1 MNVPSSSWTNNIDFL
16 FASPYLKCTNTFT
29 PYVCTMRLSVIL
41 LLFLAACSQPEPQ
54 RPAAPPTLLAGGAQL
69 VQVDTSYSFTEGPAV
84 DAAGNVYFTDQPN
97 DRIMKWSTDGE
108 ISTFMQP
115 AGRANGLFFD
125 ADGNLLACAD
135 ENNQLWS
142 ISMDQEVTVL
152 INDFEGKRL
161 NGPNDLW
168 IDNKGGIYFS
178 DPFYKRPYW
187 THEEKEIEEERLYY
201 LSPDRESVRVV
212 ADGFVRPNGLIGTP
226 DGSTLY
232 VADIGDKKTYKFTI
246 NDDASLSDRTLFT
259 EMGSDGM
266 TLDTAGNVY
275 LTGPGVTVFS
285 PEGEQIEHIE
295 VPERWT
301 ANVTFR
307 RC

>member
-1 MNVPSSSWTNNIDFL
+1 M
-16 FASPYLKCTNTFT
+16 
-29 PYVCTMRLSVIL
+29 
-41 LLFLAACSQPEPQ
+41 
-54 RPAAPPTLLAGGAQL
+54 
-69 VQVDTSYSFTEGPAV
+69 QVDTSYSFTEGPAV

-168 IDNKGGIYFS
+168 IDK
-178 DPFYKRPYW
+178 
-187 THEEKEIEEERLYY
+187 
-201 LSPDRESVRVV
+201 
-212 ADGFVRPNGLIGTP
+212 
-226 DGSTLY
+226 
-232 VADIGDKKTYKFTI
+232 
-246 NDDASLSDRTLFT
+246 
-259 EMGSDGM
+259 
-266 TLDTAGNVY
+266 
-275 LTGPGVTVFS
+275 
-285 PEGEQIEHIE
+285 
-295 VPERWT
+295 
-301 ANVTFR
+301 
-307 RC
+307 

>member
-1 MNVPSSSWTNNIDFL
+1 MKHTL
-16 FASPYLKCTNTFT
+16 Y
-29 PYVCTMRLSVIL
+29 L
-41 LLFLAACSQPEPQ
+41 LLFLTACTQAQDP
-54 RPAAPPTLLAGGAQL
+54 PAAETPFSLIAEGAEL

-84 DAAGNVYFTDQPN
+84 DAEGNVYFTDQPN
-97 DRIMKWSTDGE
+97 DRIMKWSTDGD
-108 ISTFMQP
+108 ITTFMEP

-135 ENNQLWS
+135 ENNELWS
-142 ISMDQEVTVL
+142 ISMDKDVAVL
-152 INDFEGKRL
+152 INDFEGSRL

-168 IDNKGGIYFS
+168 IDAKGGVYFS

-187 THEEKEIEEERLYY
+187 AHEEKEIEEERLYY

-226 DGSTLY
+226 DGKTLY
-232 VADIGDKKTYKFTI
+232 VADIGDKKTYTYTI
-246 NDDASLSDRTLFT
+246 NEDASLTDRTLFT

-266 TLDTAGNVY
+266 TLDTEGNVY
-275 LTGPGVTVFS
+275 LTGPGVTVFNS
-285 PEGEQIEHIE
+285 AGEQIEHIE

-301 ANVTFR
+301 ANVTYGGADRKTLFITAMKGVYTMEMNVAGAR
-307 RC
+307 Y

>member
-1 MNVPSSSWTNNIDFL
+1 MKYAFYI
-16 FASPYLKCTNTFT
+16 
-29 PYVCTMRLSVIL
+29 
-41 LLFLAACSQPEPQ
+41 LLFLTACTQAQEQMPQ
-54 RPAAPPTLLAGGAQL
+54 VATSASLIADGAEL
-69 VQVDTSYSFTEGPAV
+69 VQVDTSYSFTEGPAA
-84 DAAGNVYFTDQPN
+84 DLEGNVYFTDQPN
-97 DRIMKWSTDGE
+97 DRIMKWSASDGE
-108 ISTFMQP
+108 ITTFMQP

-142 ISMDQEVTVL
+142 ISMDKEVTVL
-152 INDFEGKRL
+152 INDFEGSRL

-168 IDNKGGIYFS
+168 IDAKGGIYFS

-187 THEEKEIEEERLYY
+187 SHEEKEIDEERLYY
-201 LSPDRESVRVV
+201 RAPDGESIRVV

-226 DGSTLY
+226 DGETLY

-246 NDDASLSDRTLFT
+246 NEDGSLSNRMLFT

-266 TLDTAGNVY
+266 TLDTEGNVY
-275 LTGPGVTVFS
+275 LTGPGVTIFN
-285 PEGEQIEHIE
+285 PAGEQIEHIE

-301 ANVTFR
+301 ANVTFGGAEGKTLFITAMKGVYTMEMNLAGAR
-307 RC
+307 FI

>member
-1 MNVPSSSWTNNIDFL
+1 
-16 FASPYLKCTNTFT
+16 
-29 PYVCTMRLSVIL
+29 MRLFVIL
-41 LLFLAACSQPEPQ
+41 LLFFLAACSQPEPQ
-54 RPAAPPTLLAGGAQL
+54 RLATPPTLLAGGAQL

-168 IDNKGGIYFS
+168 IDSKGGIYFS

-187 THEEKEIEEERLYY
+187 THEEKKIEEERLYY

-246 NDDASLSDRTLFT
+246 NDDASLSDRVLFT

-275 LTGPGVTVFS
+275 LTGPGVTVFN

-301 ANVTFR
+301 ANVTFGGADR
-307 RC
+307 KTLFITAMKGVYTMEMNLAGARF